1 MELILA
7 SRSPRRQ
14 ELLSLITPRFTVDPA
29 QGEEKLPAGLA
40 PEEAVQALALAK
52 AREVAAR
59 HPGCLV
65 LGADTVVCID
75 GQILGKPKDPAD
87 CRAML
92 QRLSGRRH
100 QVHTG
105 VALLA
110 PGVEKVFAESTQVDF
125 YPLDQQTID
134 WYSSLPEPYDKAG
147 GYGIQG
153 RGSLLVRGI
162 EGDYFNVVG
171 LPVAAVARALGP
183 YLYQK

>member
-14 ELLSLITPRFTVDPA
+14 ELLQLITPNFSVDPA
-29 QGEEKLPAGLA
+29 QGEERLEPGLS
-40 PEEAVQALALAK
+40 PEAAVQALALGK
-52 AREVAAR
+52 AREVAQR
-59 HPGCLV
+59 HPGCLI

-92 QRLSGRRH
+92 QRLSGRVH

-105 VALLA
+105 VAILA
-110 PGVEKVFAESTQVDF
+110 PGVEKVFAESTQVAF
-125 YPLDQQTID
+125 YPLDQRAID
-134 WYSSLPEPYDKAG
+134 WYSSLEEPYDKAG
-147 GYGIQG
+147 SYGIQG
-153 RGSLLVRGI
+153 RGSLLVQGI
-162 EGDYFNVVG
+162 QGDYFNVVG

-183 YLYQK
+183 YLSQE